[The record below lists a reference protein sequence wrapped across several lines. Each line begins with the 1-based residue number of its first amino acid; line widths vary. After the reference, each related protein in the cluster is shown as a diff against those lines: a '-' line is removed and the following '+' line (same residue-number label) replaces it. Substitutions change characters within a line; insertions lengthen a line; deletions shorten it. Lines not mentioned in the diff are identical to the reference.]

1 MENQTRKHGAIS
13 EQENALTVRYT
24 RAEER
29 FSSGASRRTGSRTQ
43 TGKKPGEPR
52 RTWKPRAESVVR
64 GQRGPKRKT
73 PHGALTAGFYS
84 LCSCLSPEHH
94 RSSEM
99 QEQGIKSSLYSTVS
113 PGLEHCLAVREL
125 NQCDLLKEAVH
136 HDWGRWGAPQEVRV
150 AVEETPFV
158 GA

>member
-13 EQENALTVRYT
+13 EQESALTVRGVVLIRHQQENRKPNPNREET
-24 RAEER
+24 R
-29 FSSGASRRTGSRTQ
+29 GAKENLEAKSRECGQ
-43 TGKKPGEPR
+43 GC
-52 RTWKPRAESVVR
+52 R

-136 HDWGRWGAPQEVRV
+136 HDWGRWGAPQEVHV